1 MTFPSVVWSL
11 HKMKDF
17 GSCKDIK
24 TLSKGWMLLCK
35 FPRFD
40 AIVYCGCCGAS
51 TIITFTFSKEP
62 KRFVLFTLCF
72 VFLCYHQSS
81 CHLLYV
87 LCHHNSLC
95 VSAPYFMVIWVI
107 VLGFFHH
114 AKEVFFLCKN
124 VWISLFDDRQQR

>member
-1 MTFPSVVWSL
+1 
-11 HKMKDF
+11 
-17 GSCKDIK
+17 
-24 TLSKGWMLLCK
+24 MLLCK

-95 VSAPYFMVIWVI
+95 VGAPYFMVIWVI
-107 VLGFFHH
+107 LVW
-114 AKEVFFLCKN
+114 VFFIMLKKVFFCAKMYG
-124 VWISLFDDRQQR
+124 SLYLMIGNKDRLHPHLVEP